1 MRQVIL
7 ACKRIVHAQPG
18 KAHGRFSAESVILPT
33 MSLPPVNWGTIL
45 LALSPIL
52 LVLFLMIGLKWGGSK
67 AGLAGWSLA
76 ILVSVLFFGAG
87 IDLLVIAFGKS
98 LLLSL
103 FVLYLIWMALLLYN
117 VVNDAGAIDVI
128 GAELP
133 RLAHTQ
139 PAQALLLAFVFG
151 SFLQGATGFGVPAA
165 VIAPLLV
172 GVGFT
177 PTTAVVVALLGHGW
191 AVTFGS
197 LGSSFISLM
206 AATGLSGEQLAGNSA
221 EYLFFCCLLCGIAV
235 LWATAGKTALREQW
249 LRLIVLT
256 VVMGGTQW
264 ALAVAGFWNLA
275 AFGAGLVGLTVA
287 IIDFRYGIFE
297 IGQSRKTYTGQ
308 TVNIRRL
315 AIAFTPYF
323 ILIIV
328 ILVASFLLK
337 EPLNAIQLNY
347 EFPAVTTRFGWQT
360 EAGPGRSISVFGH
373 PGALLLYTSLLAF
386 LWFRWRGTFV
396 KRESADQPHYSF
408 GPLVRK
414 TIQGSRKSTV
424 SIVALVAMAV
434 TMQYAGMTQLLAEV
448 FSANTGQFFLFLS
461 PFIGA
466 LGAFMTGSN
475 TNSNVVFG
483 SLQMQTAGALG
494 VSISVILAAQTA
506 GGAIGS
512 IFAPAKVVVGV
523 STVKDGDE
531 SAVLRQVT
539 IYSLAILFILGI
551 VTWFAA

>member
-1 MRQVIL
+1 M
-7 ACKRIVHAQPG
+7 
-18 KAHGRFSAESVILPT
+18 
-33 MSLPPVNWGTIL
+33 

-67 AGLAGWSLA
+67 AGPAGWLLA
-76 ILVSVLFFGAG
+76 IVVAIVFFGAG
-87 IDLLVIAFGKS
+87 IDLLLVSFGKS

-117 VVNDAGAIDVI
+117 VVNDAGAIGVI

-172 GVGFT
+172 GVGFV

-197 LGSSFISLM
+197 LGSSFISLL
-206 AATGLSGEQLAGNSA
+206 AATGLPGEQLAGISA
-221 EYLFFCCLLCGIAV
+221 EYLFLCCLLCGITV

-249 LRLIVLT
+249 LRLIILT
-256 VVMGGTQW
+256 IVMGGTQW
-264 ALAVAGFWNLA
+264 VLAMAGFWNLA
-275 AFGAGLVGLTVA
+275 AFGAGLAGLSVA
-287 IIDFRYGIFE
+287 MVDFRFGIFD
-297 IGQSRKTYTGQ
+297 IGRSRGAYTGQ
-308 TVNIRRL
+308 TVNIKRL
-315 AIAFTPYF
+315 AIAFAPYL
-323 ILIIV
+323 ILIVV
-328 ILVASFLLK
+328 ILVASFLLE
-337 EPLNAIQLNY
+337 EPLDTVQLNY
-347 EFPAVTTRFGWQT
+347 DFPAVATRFGWET
-360 EAGPGRSISVFGH
+360 AAGSGRSISVFGH
-373 PGALLLYTSLLAF
+373 PGALLLYTSVLAF
-386 LWFRWRGTFV
+386 LWFRWRGAFV

-408 GPLVRK
+408 GPLIGKTVR
-414 TIQGSRKSTV
+414 GSRKSTI
-424 SIVALVAMAV
+424 SIVSLVAMAV
-434 TMQYAGMTQLLAEV
+434 TMQHAGMTQLLAEV

-483 SLQMQTAGALG
+483 SLQMQTATVLG
-494 VSISVILAAQTA
+494 VSVSVILAAQTA

-523 STVKDGDE
+523 STVDGGDE

-551 VTWFAA
+551 VTWFVA